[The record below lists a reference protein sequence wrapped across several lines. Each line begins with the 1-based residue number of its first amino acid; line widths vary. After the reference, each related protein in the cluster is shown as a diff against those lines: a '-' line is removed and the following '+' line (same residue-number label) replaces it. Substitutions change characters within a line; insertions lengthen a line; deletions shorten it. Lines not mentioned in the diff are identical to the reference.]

1 MAVPAAPATG
11 SAPPIAGTAPDITP
25 AATPPALTPPEGT
38 ATPTASPIAAP
49 AAKPPAEPLPS
60 LITLTPAE
68 IAAGV
73 ALRDENVV
81 IPAAG
86 YREFLRASTDAAR
99 RDLESTI
106 HTRVSKLG
114 FTDLSDLLSK
124 IEEEINNQPQE
135 TPNMATTSPPAAAA
149 ATPAPA
155 APAPAAGQASP
166 PPPAPAPAQP
176 AATPPAPAAVDDP
189 INDRRLPDATR
200 RRLNK
205 LRDDMRA
212 RADAA
217 EQQATQHQQRVTTL
231 EGQIRAAQEGE
242 KLKIAM
248 VRSGV
253 QEVDFA
259 WHILSAELAAM
270 RDSQDPAVKEQLA
283 KFDVATWCA
292 NLKATRPYLFGQM
305 PVPATSPAQ
314 PHAPAPAPQ
323 APGAVT
329 GQAAAAGAVDLRKAT
344 PEQMRARMAELG
356 IPYNRRGRAG

>member
-1 MAVPAAPATG
+1 MQPGAASSDTPGANAAIVG
-11 SAPPIAGTAPDITP
+11 S
-25 AATPPALTPPEGT
+25 LTPQQ
-38 ATPTASPIAAP
+38 IAELHA
-49 AAKPPAEPLPS
+49 
-60 LITLTPAE
+60 
-68 IAAGV
+68 
-73 ALRDENVV
+73 
-81 IPAAG
+81 
-86 YREFLRASTDAAR
+86 
-99 RDLESTI
+99 
-106 HTRVSKLG
+106 RVSKLG
-114 FTDLSDLLSK
+114 FVDLSDLLAK
-124 IEEEINNQPQE
+124 LEEEINNPPQE

-155 APAPAAGQASP
+155 VPAPVPAAGTASP
-166 PPPAPAPAQP
+166 QAPAIPAPAQP
-176 AATPPAPAAVDDP
+176 SAVPPVPAAVDDP

-231 EGQIRAAQEGE
+231 EGQIKAAQEGE

-323 APGAVT
+323 APGALT

>member
-1 MAVPAAPATG
+1 MTGASEPVATPAVIAQPPPAAPP
-11 SAPPIAGTAPDITP
+11 SAS
-25 AATPPALTPPEGT
+25 
-38 ATPTASPIAAP
+38 AS
-49 AAKPPAEPLPS
+49 LV
-60 LITLTPAE
+60 TLTPAE

-73 ALRDENVV
+73 ALRDEHVV
-81 IPAAG
+81 IPASG
-86 YREFLRASTDAAR
+86 YRAFLRTATETAR
-99 RDLESTI
+99 RELESTI
-106 HTRVSKLG
+106 QSRVSKLG
-114 FTDLSDLLSK
+114 FTDLSDLLAK
-124 IEEEINNQPQE
+124 FEEEINNPPQE

-155 APAPAAGQASP
+155 AAQPIPAGPASP
-166 PPPAPAPAQP
+166 PPA
-176 AATPPAPAAVDDP
+176 APAAPIASPPPAQVDDP

-205 LRDDMRA
+205 LREEFRTKA
-212 RADAA
+212 EVA
-217 EQQATQHQQRVTTL
+217 EQQAAQHQQQVTTL
-231 EGQIRAAQEGE
+231 QSQIRAAQEGE

-305 PVPATSPAQ
+305 PVPATSPAT

-323 APGAVT
+323 APGAVA
-329 GQAAAAGAVDLRKAT
+329 GAAAAAGAVDLRKAT
-344 PEQMRARMAELG
+344 PEQMRQRMAELG